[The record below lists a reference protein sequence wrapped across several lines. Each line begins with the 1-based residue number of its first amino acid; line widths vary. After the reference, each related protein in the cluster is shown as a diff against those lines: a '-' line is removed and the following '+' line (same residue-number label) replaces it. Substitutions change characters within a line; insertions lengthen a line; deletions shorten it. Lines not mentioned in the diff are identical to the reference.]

1 MPQQNAA
8 AVFGI
13 PSPGLEYDAL
23 IRATPD
29 LHLFWAGYLPN
40 PQTSVANFVMPTRH
54 SMEVWVR
61 WTTVNSNRGIFSNW
75 ADGSASATMFWVGVD
90 STIRFR
96 FNATDVVSGLTPT
109 TGVWYHIVGTY
120 DGTSRHFYVNGNL
133 LGGPTAG
140 ASASAVST
148 PLITH
153 NYVGSGQGDLAGVMA
168 DAAIYSRALD
178 AGEASQ
184 HYVVGLNRPAIS

>member
-13 PSPGLEYDAL
+13 PRPGLEYDSL

-40 PQTSVANFVMPTRH
+40 PQTSVANFVMPAQH
-54 SMEVWVR
+54 SLEIWVR
-61 WTTVNSNRGIFSNW
+61 WTTINSNRGILSNW
-75 ADGSASATMFWVGVD
+75 
-90 STIRFR
+90 STNGAILFV
-96 FNATDVVSGLTPT
+96 ATDSRIKFQIDGTPLDSGLTPT
-109 TGVWYHIVGTY
+109 TGIWYHIVATY
-120 DGTSRHFYVNGNL
+120 DGTSRRLYVNGNL

-140 ASASAVST
+140 AAASAVST

-153 NYVGSGQGDLAGVMA
+153 NYVGSGQADLAGVMA

>member
-13 PSPGLEYDAL
+13 PRPGLEYDSL

-40 PQTSVANFVMPTRH
+40 QQTSVANFVMPTRH

-75 ADGSASATMFWVGVD
+75 AGSLGPMFWVGVD
-90 STIRFR
+90 SRIKFQ
-96 FNATDVVSGLTPT
+96 FNASSVDSGLTPT
-109 TGVWYHIVGTY
+109 TGIWYHIVGTY
-120 DGTSRHFYVNGNL
+120 DGTSRAIYVNGNL
-133 LGGPTAG
+133 LVGPTAG
-140 ASASAVST
+140 AAPSAVST

-153 NYVGSGQGDLAGVMA
+153 NYVGSAQPNLAGVMA

-178 AGEASQ
+178 AGEVSQ